1 VEKLGGKKFFWFIFL
16 STQGSQKCLHF
27 WEEEEQ
33 GSENEFF
40 RLRENERS
48 ELCSDENSPQ
58 AKLEKTKKLRELSLS
73 ATPAKTKIY

>member
-1 VEKLGGKKFFWFIFL
+1 
-16 STQGSQKCLHF
+16 LHF

-33 GSENEFF
+33 GSEDEFF

-58 AKLEKTKKLRELSLS
+58 TKLDKTKEIEESSLY
-73 ATPAKTKIY
+73 PEIQ